1 MKKIILII
9 LLLLIT
15 VVIALPMYYDTEKE
29 VLTSE
34 IRAKI
39 SGDFISLSQGITHY
53 QQANVGA
60 DRVVVLVHGFSVPYY
75 IWDPTYNFLV
85 AQGFHV
91 IRFDAYGRGFSDRP
105 DVDYDQA
112 LFDTQIMDLLAGL
125 KITKKVDIMGLS
137 MGGAVVAKFVADHPE
152 KVNKVVFID
161 PSHQS
166 FYNWKIG
173 APLLGEFLFGVFKMP
188 KAALGQ
194 LTDFFQPEKFVGWD
208 KKYEVQMQYKGHR
221 NALLSTLRH
230 FAKPDKLYL
239 YQAVGELAIPKLLIW
254 GKQDNTLPIS
264 KSPRVAKALKVET
277 FVVENSGHLPHYE
290 HPELIN
296 AKLLEFLNL

>member
-1 MKKIILII
+1 MKKITLGI
-9 LLLLIT
+9 LLLLVIIT
-15 VVIALPMYYDTEKE
+15 IALPLYYNTEQE
-29 VLTSE
+29 VLTEE
-34 IRAKI
+34 IRSKV
-39 SGDFISLSQGITHY
+39 SGDFITLSQGITHY
-53 QQANVGA
+53 QQANIGA

-75 IWDPTYNFLV
+75 IWDPTYDFLA

-91 IRFDAYGRGFSDRP
+91 IRFDAYGRGYSDRP

-112 LFDTQIMDLLAGL
+112 FFDKQIMDLLVGL
-125 KITKKVDIMGLS
+125 NITKKIDIMGLS

-166 FYNWKIG
+166 FSNWKL
-173 APLLGEFLFGVFKMP
+173 ATPVLGEFLMAVLKMP
-188 KAALGQ
+188 KAAKGQ
-194 LTDFFQPEKFVGWD
+194 LTDFYQPENFKGWD

-239 YQAVGELAIPKLLIW
+239 YQAVGELDIPKLLIW
-254 GKQDNTLPIS
+254 GKQDNVLPIS
-264 KSPRVAKALKVET
+264 KSPRVSKSLKVET

-290 HPELIN
+290 HPDLIN
-296 AKLLEFLNL
+296 KKLLEFLNQ